1 MELQAGPSPR
11 TTMRDVAERAQVS
24 LKTVSRVINGEP
36 GVASATAARVT
47 QSIAELGF
55 RRNDLARSLRQ
66 GSTSATLGL
75 VIEDV
80 ANPFYSAVA
89 QAVENA
95 ARERGYL
102 LITGSCEEDPER
114 ERELIQA
121 LMGRRVDAL
130 LLVPAGR
137 ERDHRLARARGARDD
152 AGRLPRPPAARD
164 RGRHG
169 PARQRGRRAR
179 RGRAPARQ
187 RPPPDRLRRRRA
199 GALHR
204 ERATRRL
211 PRRPGGGGGRAR
223 SAPDQSRPRRDGAP
237 VARAVAARASPGGG
251 ADGDLHRQQP
261 PHASARCA
269 PCAGASTRSRWSGS
283 TTSSSPSCWRC
294 RRPSSRHDS
303 FRMGTEAAA
312 LAFARLDGST
322 APSQR
327 ARPRHRA
334 RSPAAPGRCRHAH
347 ETRSCCRRTCC
358 ITSTPAAPGSSALR
372 GVAHRRRP
380 HARGVARRGQH
391 DVRRRTTAAGS
402 RSLDD
407 GTLVRDAVA
416 ADPEALA
423 RPRARRALR
432 RRPVPADQAARRRPA
447 PAGALPSGPRVR
459 ARGARASPTARPRR
473 GS

>member
-1 MELQAGPSPR
+1 
-11 TTMRDVAERAQVS
+11 MRDVAERAQVS

-102 LITGSCEEDPER
+102 LITGSCEEDPQR

-130 LLVPAGR
+130 LLVPAGS
-137 ERDHRLARARGARDD
+137 ERDHGWLEREVLETTPVVFLDRPARGIEADTVLLDNAGGARSAVEHLLASGHRRIAYVGDVPELFTASERLAGYHAALAAAGVEPDPRLIIQAAPDGAPS
-152 AGRLPRPPAARD
+152 LVQSLLEFP
-164 RGRHG
+164 
-169 PARQRGRRAR
+169 RGRR
-179 RGRAPARQ
+179 
-187 RPPPDRLRRRRA
+187 RRRSSPA
-199 GALHR
+199 TT
-204 ERATRRL
+204 ATR
-211 PRRPGGGGGRAR
+211 
-223 SAPDQSRPRRDGAP
+223 
-237 VARAVAARASPGGG
+237 
-251 ADGDLHRQQP
+251 
-261 PHASARCA
+261 SARCA

-283 TTSSSPSCWRC
+283 TISSSPSCSRC
-294 RRPSSRHDS
+294 RRPSSSHDS

-327 ARPRHRA
+327 LVL
-334 RSPAAPGRCRHAH
+334 GT
-347 ETRSCCRRTCC
+347 EL
-358 ITSTPAAPGSSALR
+358 I
-372 GVAHRRRP
+372 
-380 HARGVARRGQH
+380 ARGSGEV
-391 DVRRRTTAAGS
+391 
-402 RSLDD
+402 
-407 GTLVRDAVA
+407 
-416 ADPEALA
+416 PP
-423 RPRARRALR
+423 RP
-432 RRPVPADQAARRRPA
+432 
-447 PAGALPSGPRVR
+447 
-459 ARGARASPTARPRR
+459 
-473 GS
+473 